1 MKQALLIF
9 IGGGFGSMLRF
20 GISKIFNNPENT
32 IPYGTLGVNII
43 GSFLIGLFIGLA
55 VKHSSTINTNTLL
68 FLSTGFCGGFT
79 TFSAFAQEN
88 YALLKA
94 GDLTSFFIYTTGSI
108 LIGLLAV
115 FVGFYVVKFI

>member
-1 MKQALLIF
+1 
-9 IGGGFGSMLRF
+9 MLRF
-20 GISKIFNNPENT
+20 GISKFLNNPENSF
-32 IPYGTLGVNII
+32 PYGTFAVNII
-43 GSFLIGLFIGLA
+43 GSFLIGLFMGLA
-55 VKHSSTINTNTLL
+55 VKNSSAIHTNTLI
-68 FLSTGFCGGFT
+68 FLTTGFCGGFT

-115 FVGFYVVKFI
+115 FIGFYVVKIV